1 MIENKKK
8 IKRTVDLHH
17 VNSKKMPVSANP
29 YKSN

>member
-8 IKRTVDLHH
+8 QRTVDLHH